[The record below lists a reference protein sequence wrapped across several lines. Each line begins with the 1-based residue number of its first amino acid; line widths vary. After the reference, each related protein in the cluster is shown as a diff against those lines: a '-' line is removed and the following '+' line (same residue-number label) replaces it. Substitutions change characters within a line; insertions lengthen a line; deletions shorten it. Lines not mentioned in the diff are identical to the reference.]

1 MFVTI
6 DNLYLKGGPLNKSL
20 FSLMSMSK
28 ATLSFGLPSRN
39 LEYFELDKCNV
50 YLETWKLL
58 FLSVAVLHR
67 ISTYTLNFVIVDMK
81 QLC

>member
-1 MFVTI
+1 MFVTS

-20 FSLMSMSK
+20 FSLMSN